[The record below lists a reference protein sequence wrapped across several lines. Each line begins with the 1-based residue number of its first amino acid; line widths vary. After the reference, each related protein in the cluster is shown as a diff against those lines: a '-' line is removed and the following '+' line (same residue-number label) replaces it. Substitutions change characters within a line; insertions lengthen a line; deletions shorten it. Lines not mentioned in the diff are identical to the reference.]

1 VERTD
6 GRDVRSDGQLA
17 SLFRLQAT
25 PDDMCGNKA
34 RLRAHVTRIHLYL
47 ICAGRRNGERK
58 GIVARFRFSLTRIS
72 PTAIIRWNLLLNF
85 LIGGEVL

>member
-47 ICAGRRNGERK
+47 ICAGERNGRGQEGRE
-58 GIVARFRFSLTRIS
+58 GIVARDVSG
-72 PTAIIRWNLLLNF
+72 F
-85 LIGGEVL
+85 L